1 MLNQA
6 RLKVLK
12 ARDDHVGQ
20 VLDNAKTQL
29 VTISKDGNKYPQ
41 LLEGLIGQV
50 RYIIFLPNK
59 STVLKSSVSFKLFV
73 SIIDAEFC
81 IE

>member
-12 ARDDHVGQ
+12 ARDDHVTQ
-20 VLDNAKTQL
+20 VLANAKKQL
-29 VTISKDGNKYPQ
+29 VTISQDQSRYPK

-50 RYIIFLPNK
+50 R
-59 STVLKSSVSFKLFV
+59 
-73 SIIDAEFC
+73 
-81 IE
+81 

>member
-59 STVLKSSVSFKLFV
+59 LLFHSTTFQLSN
-73 SIIDAEFC
+73 
-81 IE
+81 